1 MSEVVLDL
9 CHQKVPRIQTGK
21 FMFYKAIKKVKKM
34 SLFHFR
40 LAYRVRAQ
48 ETVLLGQWLV

>member
-21 FMFYKAIKKVKKM
+21 PMFYKAIKKSQKNVTF
-34 SLFHFR
+34 SFSI
-40 LAYRVRAQ
+40 
-48 ETVLLGQWLV
+48 GI